1 MPISETL
8 SLRPARLGDLE
19 DIVAIAIVATADQA
33 LILFNFPH
41 RLDFPQDNYYHWKT
55 LIKASFYDPNSIV
68 LLVEKENGAGRKVI
82 AWAEWEWK
90 GTDPAPNPPYCD
102 SWTKAIGERLFNTQT
117 NIIKTFW
124 TRHDDNPTHRSIW
137 VATKTQI
144 DRDYWSSQ
152 PRLVYLS
159 ALYTQPEF
167 QDQGAGTMLK
177 NWGLA
182 LAKQHHTVLGVL
194 ASHPPSVAIYKH
206 WGFEE
211 VDVVRMQQEGE
222 TEHVDIHVLRHES
235 QDN

>member
-1 MPISETL
+1 M
-8 SLRPARLGDLE
+8 LGC
-19 DIVAIAIVATADQA
+19 
-33 LILFNFPH
+33 
-41 RLDFPQDNYYHWKT
+41 
-55 LIKASFYDPNSIV
+55 S
-68 LLVEKENGAGRKVI
+68 
-82 AWAEWEWK
+82 
-90 GTDPAPNPPYCD
+90 
-102 SWTKAIGERLFNTQT
+102 ERLFTIQT
-117 NIIKTFW
+117 NIIKSFW

-137 VATKTQI
+137 VATKNRI
-144 DRDYWSSQ
+144 GREYWSSQ

-167 QDQGAGTMLK
+167 QGQGAGTMLK

-182 LAKQHHTVLGVL
+182 LAKQHHTVLGVI

-222 TEHVDIHVLRHES
+222 TEYVDIHVLRHGS

>member
-102 SWTKAIGERLFNTQT
+102 SWTKAIGGKFLFPL
-117 NIIKTFW
+117 TF
-124 TRHDDNPTHRSIW
+124 
-137 VATKTQI
+137 
-144 DRDYWSSQ
+144 
-152 PRLVYLS
+152 
-159 ALYTQPEF
+159 
-167 QDQGAGTMLK
+167 
-177 NWGLA
+177 
-182 LAKQHHTVLGVL
+182 
-194 ASHPPSVAIYKH
+194 
-206 WGFEE
+206 
-211 VDVVRMQQEGE
+211 
-222 TEHVDIHVLRHES
+222 
-235 QDN
+235 